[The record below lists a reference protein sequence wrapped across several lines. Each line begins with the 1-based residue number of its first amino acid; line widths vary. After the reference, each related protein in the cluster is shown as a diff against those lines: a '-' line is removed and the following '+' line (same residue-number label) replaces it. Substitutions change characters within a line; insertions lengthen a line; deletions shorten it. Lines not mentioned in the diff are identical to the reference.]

1 MVYGMPSKFGAIK
14 RCRIIR
20 DPSSFKR
27 NLNLYILS
35 ENFNGYL
42 TMASATLKEN
52 LKVWLNSVKMVND
65 TIDIIDGKI
74 INLGMNFGVVADSD
88 KNKYDV
94 LNLCVD
100 ALQKKFK
107 QPLLLGE
114 SFYIT
119 DVYNTLNDVIGV
131 VDVTRVRI
139 SVKNGALY
147 SDTRFNL
154 NDQKSADGRYIMAP
168 KNVAFELKFPDKDIK
183 GTIR

>member
-1 MVYGMPSKFGAIK
+1 
-14 RCRIIR
+14 
-20 DPSSFKR
+20 
-27 NLNLYILS
+27 
-35 ENFNGYL
+35 
-42 TMASATLKEN
+42 MASATLKEN

-74 INLGMNFGVVADSD
+74 INLGINFGVVADSD

-119 DVYNTLNDVIGV
+119 DVYNVLNDVVGV
-131 VDVTRVRI
+131 VDVTRVNM

-147 SDTRFNL
+147 SDTRINL